1 MKTKTITTFIVLF
14 VWAFL
19 GHAQLGII
27 AHYPLDGNANDVSVN
42 ALNGTIIGNPTP
54 TANRFGQSGSAMAF
68 DGVDDHIDLGS
79 SALLKP
85 TAAVTLSLWAQNDNW
100 SSFWNWAALAGNTSS
115 GGYELV
121 VHGGTNVFESE
132 VNRNSTYGIATYPLA
147 SLNSNW
153 HHFALTYDGR
163 YNILYVDGVAVDTD
177 DAGANYPIHYTYP
190 NNHTLI
196 GAEAGTVGTEG
207 DYFSG
212 KIDDVQFYDRALS
225 ANEIS
230 DLFNGFVGINDPY
243 ELSVSINLFPNPAV
257 QDLQLQVQSDA
268 KQSAEILI
276 MDLAGKVVLDAGKT
290 TLFPGSNTLDIQLGE
305 LSNGLY
311 VCTLKTD
318 RQVYSARFVRL
329 KH

>member
-1 MKTKTITTFIVLF
+1 MKTRTITTFIVLY
-14 VWAFL
+14 VWAFW

-27 AHYPLDGNANDVSVN
+27 AHYPLDGNANDISIN

-54 TANRFGQSGSAMAF
+54 TTDRFGQSGSAMAF

-121 VHGGTNVFESE
+121 VHGATNVFESE
-132 VNRNSTYGIATYPLA
+132 VNRNSTYGVANYPLA

-177 DAGANYPIHYTYP
+177 DAGANFPIHYSYP

-243 ELSVSINLFPNPAV
+243 ELSVSINLFPNPAF

-268 KQSAEILI
+268 KQSAEILFW
-276 MDLAGKVVLDAGKT
+276 
-290 TLFPGSNTLDIQLGE
+290 TLQERLFWMPVRPLCSPGAIPWTFNSANCQTG
-305 LSNGLY
+305 
-311 VCTLKTD
+311 CT
-318 RQVYSARFVRL
+318 YA
-329 KH
+329 H